1 MQCNF
6 SVSVFLFLHNVAF
19 KRVPVINKI
28 HSWNLS
34 AVIEISLFNA
44 DCTTVYEYTATE
56 DQEQNKLAN
65 NTLWYTLPLD
75 TVIFSQYVVES
86 GHSSDESAKVLSW
99 KPQKTEHSFK
109 DSISKIWTILCLGY
123 IKIQTQLK
131 GPILCNI
138 KKKEEKNRV
147 SVTSFF
153 SLASLWSE
161 NKLENQP
168 DVMSQRV
175 PISLSG

>member
-19 KRVPVINKI
+19 KRVPFINKI

-34 AVIEISLFNA
+34 ALIEISLFNA

-123 IKIQTQLK
+123 IKIQTQFK

-138 KKKEEKNRV
+138 KKKKKKIE
-147 SVTSFF
+147 
-153 SLASLWSE
+153 
-161 NKLENQP
+161 
-168 DVMSQRV
+168 
-175 PISLSG
+175 